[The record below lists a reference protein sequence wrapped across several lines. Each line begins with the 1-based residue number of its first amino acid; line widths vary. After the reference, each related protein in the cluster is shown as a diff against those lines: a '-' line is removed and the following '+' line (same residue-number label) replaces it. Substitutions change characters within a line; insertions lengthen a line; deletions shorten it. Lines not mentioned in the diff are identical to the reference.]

1 MSDIDDDKADKTT
14 KATRFQKILD
24 KLELIDKKLDALSN
38 KPKQYNKPMDK
49 DRDDALA
56 SSGRSLDIYKNKRN
70 VYVNKLNNCQ
80 IKEPKQETLDY
91 YGVKFDEVKR
101 EYV

>member
-1 MSDIDDDKADKTT
+1 MSDIDDVKTEA

-24 KLELIDKKLDALSN
+24 KLELMDKKLDELTN

-49 DRDDALA
+49 GSDV
-56 SSGRSLDIYKNKRN
+56 YKNKRN

-91 YGVKFDEVKR
+91 YGVKFDAVKR

>member
-1 MSDIDDDKADKTT
+1 MSDIDDASADASRGVRDDKTEV

-49 DRDDALA
+49 DSDV
-56 SSGRSLDIYKNKRN
+56 YKNKRN

-91 YGVKFDEVKR
+91 YGVKFDDVKR

>member
-1 MSDIDDDKADKTT
+1 MSDIDDDVKTEA
-14 KATRFQKILD
+14 KATKFQKILD
-24 KLELIDKKLDALSN
+24 KLELIDKKLDELTN

-49 DRDDALA
+49 NSDT
-56 SSGRSLDIYKNKRN
+56 YKNKRN

>member
-1 MSDIDDDKADKTT
+1 MSDIDDDVKETKTT
-14 KATRFQKILD
+14 KFQKILD
-24 KLELIDKKLDALSN
+24 KLELMDKKLDELTN
-38 KPKQYNKPMDK
+38 KSKQYNKPMDK
-49 DRDDALA
+49 GSDV
-56 SSGRSLDIYKNKRN
+56 YKNKRN

-91 YGVKFDEVKR
+91 YNVKFDDVKR

>member
-1 MSDIDDDKADKTT
+1 MFI
-14 KATRFQKILD
+14 RIREMF
-24 KLELIDKKLDALSN
+24 
-38 KPKQYNKPMDK
+38 
-49 DRDDALA
+49 
-56 SSGRSLDIYKNKRN
+56 
-70 VYVNKLNNCQ
+70 YVNKLNNCQ

>member
-1 MSDIDDDKADKTT
+1 MSDLDDGKAET
-14 KATRFQKILD
+14 KATKFQKILD
-24 KLELIDKKLDALSN
+24 KLELIDKKLDELAN
-38 KPKQYNKPMDK
+38 KPKQYNKPIDK
-49 DRDDALA
+49 GSDV
-56 SSGRSLDIYKNKRN
+56 YKNKRN

-91 YGVKFDEVKR
+91 YGVKFDDVKR